1 MEKNKNICKR
11 FVFLFVLLFLC
22 INIYGCNSIIAEDK
36 LISATEL
43 IELIEIEQAPLILD
57 VRSAEEYAEGR
68 VPGAI
73 NIDYRELPSRIDEVR
88 NFGRRKIVV
97 YCERGVRANIAEETL
112 KKAGF
117 TEVLHLEGD
126 MSGWRKRGL
135 KVELSYLWGLN
146 K

>member
-1 MEKNKNICKR
+1 MKKNKNICKR
-11 FVFLFVLLFLC
+11 FVILSVLLILC
-22 INIYGCNSIIAEDK
+22 INIYGCNSTIAGDK

-43 IELIEIEQAPLILD
+43 IELIEIEKAPLILD

-88 NFGRRKIVV
+88 NLGKGKIVV
-97 YCERGVRANIAEETL
+97 YCERGVRANIAKGTL

-117 TEVLHLEGD
+117 TDILHLQGD

-135 KVELSYLWGLN
+135 KVE